1 MIRKRH
7 LQPVPA
13 DIAVELVREP
23 TGLPSETEA
32 REIHRKVAAEL
43 ACLTDVGLI
52 QRARQVA
59 QDFKAPSRH
68 KGLTHAE
75 WCCLMVRMVGDVAD
89 QIAGVTLIGGH
100 RPARQ
105 ARAAIERAI
114 GLLLVLDDNLREA
127 EDSDA
132 HKPA

>member
-23 TGLPSETEA
+23 SGLPSEDEA

-59 QDFKAPSRH
+59 EDFKAPSRH

-89 QIAGVTLIGGH
+89 QVAAVTLIGGP

-105 ARAAIERAI
+105 ARAAIERAM
-114 GLLLVLDDNLREA
+114 GLLLVLDDSLRGLEDDEA
-127 EDSDA
+127 S
-132 HKPA
+132 